1 MQLLVRKY
9 LLKASLLAGLSL
21 LFGLVLSLLVFQAN
35 EKVKVQTVDVVEHR
49 LPILSAINELIA
61 DLTEQERIVYEYYR
75 SKEQAIFLSSS
86 SNIQRTFAMHLS
98 ALEGQQGIRQETKN
112 IQLQQQEI
120 IQLFNRFDQLMDV
133 YEPDW
138 DALREV
144 LTAISNQRLQ
154 MLPTLKY
161 IEKITKKQVDEGHVE
176 TLQQI
181 DKTAMLVTFYSIFI
195 VVIGV
200 IVAWYI
206 RQYILAQT
214 KSTRLTHFAQRNPNP
229 IISVNS
235 DGEVLFSNPACE
247 RLLKQEGFDN
257 KEVSKLIPSNFLAL
271 REIIARSNDH
281 YIVIEQTLK
290 NKILQVSVNWLEEFD
305 AYDIHIKDVTE
316 QVVAQQEVKHLAFT
330 SQETGLPNQY
340 KLKEKL
346 SALIESD
353 AIFSLGVI
361 AIRQYNDKV
370 ATLGGEVTT
379 SLIRCVANVVSN
391 TITQHVEFYHLGEGE
406 FAVLTLEGEKGTT
419 LVTLANKLNKQT
431 ENALV
436 TRYGEFFIE
445 FDFGFAAF
453 PEHANNSNSLLKN
466 AHIALGVACQ
476 NPHENYAFFTP
487 EFAAHAEKKA
497 AMTDSLRNA
506 VLLDELFLVYQPQ
519 LCINHKKI
527 TGIETLVRWRQNG
540 KIVPPIEFIPL
551 AEQSGLIV
559 TIGQWILQQACIFGQ
574 KLIEQHNIELVV
586 AVNISPRQ
594 FSHPQFIETV
604 EQALEKSGLNPQHL
618 ELEITEGVFMHHEKS
633 TLEMMHKLKQL
644 GIQLSIDDFGTGYSS
659 MSYLKQFP
667 IDKLKI
673 DQSFVRDCDKN
684 DQDKAII
691 NSIIGLGK
699 SLGLTLIAEGVEE
712 SAHLDILTA
721 MECDEIQGYWFSKP
735 LEDDA
740 LIEFIHHH

>member
-1 MQLLVRKY
+1 MQFLVRKY

-21 LFGLVLSLLVFQAN
+21 LLGLMLSLLVFQAN
-35 EKVKVQTVDVVEHR
+35 EKVKIQTVDVVEHR

-86 SNIQRTFAMHLS
+86 RNIQRTFAMHLS
-98 ALEGQQGIRQETKN
+98 ALEGQQGIAQETKN

-138 DALREV
+138 DALRAV

-161 IEKITKKQVDEGHVE
+161 IENITKKQVDEGHVE
-176 TLQQI
+176 TIQQI
-181 DKTAMLVTFYSIFI
+181 DKTAMLVTFYSVFI
-195 VVIGV
+195 VVIAV

-214 KSTRLTHFAQRNPNP
+214 KSTRLAHFAQRNPNP

-235 DGEVLFSNPACE
+235 EGEVLFSNPACE

-257 KEVSKLIPSNFLAL
+257 NEVTKLIPSNFLAL
-271 REIIARSNDH
+271 KEVIARSNNH
-281 YIVIEQTLK
+281 YIIIEQTLK
-290 NKILQVSVNWLEEFD
+290 NKILQVSVNWLEDFD
-305 AYDIHIKDVTE
+305 VYDIHIKDVTE

-353 AIFSLGVI
+353 ATFSLGVF
-361 AIRQYNDKV
+361 AIRHYNDKV

-379 SLIRCVANVVSN
+379 SLIKCIAKVLSN
-391 TITQHVEFYHLGEGE
+391 TSTQQVEFYHLGEGE
-406 FAVLTLEGEKGTT
+406 FAALALDDESNAT
-419 LVTLANKLNKQT
+419 LVTLASELSKQT

-445 FDFGFAAF
+445 FDFGFASF
-453 PEHANNSNSLLKN
+453 PEHATNSNSLLKN
-466 AHIALGVACQ
+466 VHIALGVACQ
-476 NPHENYAFFTP
+476 SPHENYAFFTS
-487 EFAAHAEKKA
+487 EFADRAEKRA
-497 AMTDSLRNA
+497 AMLDNLRNA
-506 VLLDELFLVYQPQ
+506 VFLEELFLVYQPQ
-519 LCINHKKI
+519 LCVKQKKI

-540 KIVPPIEFIPL
+540 KIVSPIDFIPL

-559 TIGQWILQQACIFGQ
+559 TIGQWILQQACLFGQ
-574 KLIEQHNIELVV
+574 RIIKQHNDELVV

-594 FSHPQFIETV
+594 FSHPLFIETV
-604 EQALEKSGLNPQHL
+604 EQALEESGLNPANL
-618 ELEITEGVFMHHEKS
+618 ELEITEGVFMHHEEN
-633 TLEMMHKLKQL
+633 TLNMMHKLKRL
-644 GIQLSIDDFGTGYSS
+644 GVQLSIDDFGTGYSS
-659 MSYLKQFP
+659 LSYLKQFP

-684 DQDKAII
+684 DEDKAII
-691 NSIIGLGK
+691 NTIIGLGK
-699 SLGLTLIAEGVEE
+699 SLDLTLIAEGVEE
-712 SAHLDILTA
+712 LVHLEILTA
-721 MECDEIQGYWFSKP
+721 MECDEIQGYWLSKP

-740 LIEFIHHH
+740 LIEFISNY